1 MVAYPFAPAPRFQ
14 DFISALE
21 RHGVKVHDSGMEIF
35 ALDGAKTKL
44 LYLEYTPTGSSKR
57 QVPLT
62 FASESDVVELSVVR
76 SICNV
81 LGLDSKPF
89 GIDLSGPVP

>member
-1 MVAYPFAPAPRFQ
+1 MPYPFAPAPRFQ
-14 DFISALE
+14 DFIASLE
-21 RHGVKVHDSGMEIF
+21 RRGVKVKDSGMEIF

-44 LYLEYTPTGSSKR
+44 LFLEYTPTDGNPR

-76 SICNV
+76 SVCNV
-81 LGLDSKPF
+81 LGVDSKPF
-89 GIDLSGPVP
+89 GIDLNGPVP